1 MGDGQA
7 PSPDRP
13 SRNRESAPNLH
24 NFSARSAHLVP
35 YRRTMRN
42 PHYAL
47 GATIALGT
55 TAVLVLG
62 AGALGIIGDGG
73 RRDLVYVAVLAVGLI
88 GTVLSRLRAEGMAM
102 TLAAMA
108 VAQLLV
114 TGIAILGGLAEDASV
129 LDLLGLTA
137 MFTGGFGLAAWLFDR
152 AAGQAARDS
161 VSR

>member
-1 MGDGQA
+1 MQ
-7 PSPDRP
+7 PS
-13 SRNRESAPNLH
+13 SAQNLH
-24 NFSARSAHLVP
+24 TFSARPAHLGP
-35 YRRTMRN
+35 YRSSMRN
-42 PHYAL
+42 HLYAL

-73 RRDLVYVAVLAVGLI
+73 RRDLVYLAVLAVGLI

-108 VAQLLV
+108 LAQLLV
-114 TGIAILGGLAEDASV
+114 TGIAALAGLADDASV

-137 MFTGGFGLAAWLFDR
+137 MFSGGFALAAWLFDH
-152 AAGQAARDS
+152 AAGHAARDS
-161 VSR
+161 VPR

>member
-1 MGDGQA
+1 
-7 PSPDRP
+7 
-13 SRNRESAPNLH
+13 
-24 NFSARSAHLVP
+24 
-35 YRRTMRN
+35 MRN
-42 PHYAL
+42 HLYAL
-47 GATIALGT
+47 GATLALGT

-108 VAQLLV
+108 LAQLLV
-114 TGIAILGGLAEDASV
+114 TGIAILAGLADDASV

-137 MFTGGFGLAAWLFDR
+137 MFACGFGLSAWLFDR
-152 AAGQAARDS
+152 AAGQTARDS

>member
-1 MGDGQA
+1 L
-7 PSPDRP
+7 R
-13 SRNRESAPNLH
+13 NLH
-24 NFSARSAHLVP
+24 NFSARSAHLAP
-35 YRRTMRN
+35 YRSSMRN
-42 PHYAL
+42 HHYAL

-73 RRDLVYVAVLAVGLI
+73 RADLVYVAVLAVGLI

-108 VAQLLV
+108 LAQLLV
-114 TGIAILGGLAEDASV
+114 TGIAILAGLAEDASV

-137 MFTGGFGLAAWLFDR
+137 MFAGGFGIAAWLFDR
-152 AAGQAARDS
+152 AAGQAARES
-161 VSR
+161 ISR